1 MALNNLSVTFIPTEV
16 LKRSTKGKPLYKFEY
31 RSYADKKLRVI
42 SCLREYLTRRDKLV
56 GLNMNQLII
65 RLKKP
70 FKGAANDTMRRWVK
84 DIFILNNIVDFS
96 PHSCQ
101 AASTTN
107 AKNMEVNIDE
117 ILKRGCWKNRKTFP
131 SVMIKS

>member
-70 FKGAANDTMRRWVK
+70 FKGAAIDTMRRWVK

-117 ILKRGCWKNRKTFP
+117 ILKRGCWKNRKTFS